1 MCEPFNNH
9 CEGIQKFRET
19 GNWKY
24 LCRNELDKACFD
36 LNATSSDRKEL
47 AKRIISDQIFKD
59 RADEIARNLKYDGYQ
74 RALPSMIYMLFDKKQ
89 DWEWV

>member
-24 LCRNELDKACFD
+24 LCRNELD
-36 LNATSSDRKEL
+36 
-47 AKRIISDQIFKD
+47 
-59 RADEIARNLKYDGYQ
+59 NLKYDGYQ
-74 RALPSMIYMLFDKKQ
+74 RALASMIYMLFDKKQ

>member
-1 MCEPFNNH
+1 M
-9 CEGIQKFRET
+9 Q
-19 GNWKY
+19 
-24 LCRNELDKACFD
+24 NELDKACFD

-74 RALPSMIYMLFDKKQ
+74 RALASMIYMLFDKKQ
-89 DWEWV
+89 DWE

>member
-24 LCRNELDKACFD
+24 LCRNELVKACFD

-74 RALPSMIYMLFDKKQ
+74 RALASMIYMLFDKKQ